1 MNLQTQMN
9 FQMQMIYIMSKKVH
23 LIDPWNLLKWPLHF
37 QPNPTPNQTAI
48 DHVRSRLFHTSMVF
62 TIYNLFVFFFFKEMT
77 AAPPNRI
84 TTRKYQHVDRLT
96 DKLSRNIERF
106 VQGELSLPTQ
116 EMSFILNCQ
125 VCENSKLT
133 ITRRSRSSHKWEN
146 GRKRR
151 DEDYVVQKL

>member
-1 MNLQTQMN
+1 
-9 FQMQMIYIMSKKVH
+9 
-23 LIDPWNLLKWPLHF
+23 
-37 QPNPTPNQTAI
+37 
-48 DHVRSRLFHTSMVF
+48 
-62 TIYNLFVFFFFKEMT
+62 MT

-133 ITRRSRSSHKWEN
+133 ITRRSRSSHK
-146 GRKRR
+146 
-151 DEDYVVQKL
+151 